1 MVKSYAKFALS
12 RSFGVVSSATSNIVW
27 TADSIGNSTSST
39 GAGRAIVPANE
50 DVLCWDIKKGELLSR
65 WRDTSCKAAV
75 TAISQSKI
83 DPDVFAVGYI
93 LDKIPSRVFQQK
105 RQLAN
110 VFFSKDMQ
118 M

>member
-1 MVKSYAKFALS
+1 MVKSYAKFAHS
-12 RSFGVVSSATSNIVW
+12 RSFGVIASATSNIVW
-27 TADSIGNSTSST
+27 TADPTGSSTRAT

-50 DVLCWDIKKGELLSR
+50 DVLCWDIKKSELLSQ

-93 LDKIPSRVFQQK
+93 SDKILSR
-105 RQLAN
+105 L
-110 VFFSKDMQ
+110 
-118 M
+118 